1 MLSHYIQG
9 KPDVIW
15 TKVWPD
21 PNYLNNLAY
30 LSGTTAFNKSFDCW
44 EILLGANIFFE

>member
-1 MLSHYIQG
+1 MLSHYIPGQ
-9 KPDVIW
+9 PDVIW

-30 LSGTTAFNKSFDCW
+30 LSGTTAFNESFDCW